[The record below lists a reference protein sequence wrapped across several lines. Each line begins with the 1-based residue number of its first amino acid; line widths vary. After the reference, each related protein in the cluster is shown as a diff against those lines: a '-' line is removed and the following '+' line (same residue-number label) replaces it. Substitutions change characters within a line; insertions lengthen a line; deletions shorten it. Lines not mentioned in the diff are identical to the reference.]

1 MRRLFRLCLALL
13 AAADVFSAHAA
24 APRHLPAVLPPPRAG
39 EIRAVWIATADIPS
53 PDWPVSRG
61 DPDRQKEELVRLI
74 RQLKGL
80 GLDTV
85 YFQVVSAGDAL
96 YPSAILP
103 WSRVLT
109 GREGGEPGYD
119 PLSVAVRTAHEC
131 GMRIHAWI
139 NPLRADNAL
148 SRVHAPKHVLRTHPE
163 WCHRHRDRVWLDPGE
178 PAVRAHVAS
187 VAREIVSRYA
197 VDGLQIDDYFYPDGL
212 RGKAAADGWDD
223 RALFARRGGGRDLD
237 RWRTENIDALVAAL
251 HAAVH
256 EAAGNRPIAFGVSPA
271 GRQVNTLKY
280 YANPSHWVEAG
291 TVDYLVPQIYWA
303 CDRADEAAFARA
315 LDEWKPL
322 ARKVPV
328 LAGLAAYKHD
338 ARADGAFASPA
349 DRAFRAKEEFARQLA
364 HCRASGWVAGAA
376 WFRARH
382 LFTTDLA
389 QYLPSTLY
397 PVRR

>member
-1 MRRLFRLCLALL
+1 MRFPLPLALALL
-13 AAADVFSAHAA
+13 LAPPVRPAHAA
-24 APRHLPAVLPPPRAG
+24 AAPVVLPAPRAG
-39 EIRAVWIATADIPS
+39 EVRAVWIATADIPS

-61 DPDRQKEELVRLI
+61 DPDRQKEELARLI

-119 PLSVAVRTAHEC
+119 PLAVAVRTAREC

-139 NPLRADNAL
+139 NPLRADNSL
-148 SRVHAPKHVLRTHPE
+148 DTVHAARHVLRTHPE

-187 VAREIVSRYA
+187 IAREIVSRYA

-212 RGKAAADGWDD
+212 RGKAAAEGWDD
-223 RALFARRGGGRDLD
+223 RALFARHGGGRDLD
-237 RWRTENIDALVAAL
+237 RWRTENIDALVRDL

-256 EAAGNRPIAFGVSPA
+256 GAAAGPVVFGVSPA
-271 GRQVNTLKY
+271 GRQVNSLRL

-303 CDRADEAAFARA
+303 SDRADEAAFARA
-315 LDEWKPL
+315 LAEWKPL

-328 LAGLAAYKHD
+328 YAGLAAYKHD
-338 ARADGAFASPA
+338 PRADGAFASPA

-364 HCRASGWVAGAA
+364 VCRSSGWVGGAA

-397 PVRR
+397 PARR